1 MTDVLVKS
9 VVGPVLHCV
18 NLHDILCQELDSFTI
33 VAGGHHI
40 SFNAAIMCSL
50 SSLLST
56 LVKQI
61 REDNCCTLHDEIF
74 VFLPELRNWKTVKL
88 LKRFLTI
95 EVVDNI
101 SQVEI
106 DDLQTLLQMLGFN
119 ISCTT
124 HPALTVQAGVED
136 ETVEGVVEDEDEEF
150 FAEIKYETENDEE
163 VSEKQDLFTR
173 IQLERNDYKEA

>member
-1 MTDVLVKS
+1 M
-9 VVGPVLHCV
+9 
-18 NLHDILCQELDSFTI
+18 
-33 VAGGHHI
+33 
-40 SFNAAIMCSL
+40 
-50 SSLLST
+50 
-56 LVKQI
+56 
-61 REDNCCTLHDEIF
+61 
-74 VFLPELRNWKTVKL
+74 
-88 LKRFLTI
+88 
-95 EVVDNI
+95 VDNI

-173 IQLERNDYKEA
+173 IQLERNDYKEAWRIRLGYMHWIGY